1 MKNLKKLL
9 GCVALVTFSMSLSA
23 QEQVQGFVHQQSK
36 ATDYVWPTDQQV
48 LDKLDKWQDQKFG
61 VLFHWGLYSV
71 PGIVESWSI
80 CSEDVDWISR
90 KKPLPYDE
98 YKEWYWGL
106 KDSLNP
112 VNFNPEQW
120 ADVMQDAGYSPP
132 NITTD
137 FVLTIPSTR
146 TSPLPTEPS
155 RTIRAKT

>member
-23 QEQVQGFVHQQSK
+23 QEQVQGFVRQQSK

-48 LDKLDKWQDQKFG
+48 LDKLAKWQDQKFG

-90 KKPLPYDE
+90 KGNLPYDE
-98 YKEWYWGL
+98 YKKWYWGL

-120 ADVMQDAGYSPP
+120 AEVMQDAGIKYMIFTTKHHDGFCTFDSKY
-132 NITTD
+132 TD
-137 FVLTIPSTR
+137 FFYS
-146 TSPLPTEPS
+146 
-155 RTIRAKT
+155 